1 MPFSTA
7 FGYPPHPRP
16 PWRLGSPRYPGPRS
30 ASHGRLNPSP
40 AISRAAAEDRS
51 YDPSLLCPPSGVRST
66 EPARSPRTPNKRLEV
81 PHDPVPGP
89 AEAPPARD
97 EGSTPEPTL
106 LSADPILA
114 ALVVE
119 AMASNPAIA
128 SARGSADAAGTRPP
142 QVPPLPH

>member
-1 MPFSTA
+1 MGPAHSQDVRDRSA
-7 FGYPPHPRP
+7 RLSPLPRRDAGGRLHHRGPRHPPHPRP

-51 YDPSLLCPPSGVRST
+51 YDPSLLCPPSGARST

-89 AEAPPARD
+89 AEAPVVRNSHSLRRPARKRRGGG
-97 EGSTPEPTL
+97 ESLSLIHISEP
-106 LSADPILA
+106 
-114 ALVVE
+114 
-119 AMASNPAIA
+119 
-128 SARGSADAAGTRPP
+128 
-142 QVPPLPH
+142 